1 MYSAGA
7 ERYAASLDSLDLNG
21 IDRAKSVGIGWKR
34 MGREKN
40 GPKMS
45 ASANG
50 SRLDERRVSGRAEVT
65 VRCENSF
72 ESSPRLI
79 VEEGRSPTGL
89 LCRSCSPLSPSC
101 SCYPNRKVA
110 IAIGVRSTGNTCL
123 DNTHRYL
130 TIFIYAKLFSPPSPN
145 SRFYLSSLLS
155 RNSIL
160 RRQVEIVKERKRRDV
175 SDFNSSDWQKH
186 DYDSHRL
193 HTDESI
199 RIVFHIGAKRDMNG
213 IESSRVE
220 SD

>member
-1 MYSAGA
+1 
-7 ERYAASLDSLDLNG
+7 
-21 IDRAKSVGIGWKR
+21 

-40 GPKMS
+40 RPKMS

-89 LCRSCSPLSPSC
+89 ICRSCSPLSPSC

-130 TIFIYAKLFSPPSPN
+130 TIFITFIYAKLFSPPSPN

-160 RRQVEIVKERKRRDV
+160 RRQREIVKERKRRDV

-199 RIVFHIGAKRDMNG
+199 RIGRFSYRGKTRYEWNRV
-213 IESSRVE
+213 ESSRIGLKDIDASPQRTVII
-220 SD
+220 SDRMSVCRSAE